1 MLFTTCNAPSLCDN
15 SLKVEGANALYI
27 NCSTKQKKKKTGRYY
42 RQHEKYFLFKYNFAD
57 KTEDED
63 EDHHLAA
70 GHMPNKK

>member
-1 MLFTTCNAPSLCDN
+1 MPLPYVTTALKLKEPTLCT
-15 SLKVEGANALYI
+15 
-27 NCSTKQKKKKTGRYY
+27 STVAQNKKKKTGRYY